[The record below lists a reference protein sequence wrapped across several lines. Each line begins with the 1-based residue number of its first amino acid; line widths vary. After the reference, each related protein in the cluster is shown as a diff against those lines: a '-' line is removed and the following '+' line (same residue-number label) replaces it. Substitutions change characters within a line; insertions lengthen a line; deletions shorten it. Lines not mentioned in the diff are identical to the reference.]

1 VFRARQTIARSSG
14 GALDKSD
21 RNDGISKW
29 DHSLGHDRLTA
40 EHNTVVDAVETLAKV
55 LREVER
61 SVALPDHER
70 DMVRAALVKCRA
82 VTLQDELDQWF

>member
-1 VFRARQTIARSSG
+1 MMAFR
-14 GALDKSD
+14 
-21 RNDGISKW
+21 KW

-40 EHNTVVDAVETLAKV
+40 EHNAVVDAVETLAKV

-61 SVALPDHER
+61 SVALPALER

-82 VTLQDELDQWF
+82 VRLQDELDQWF

>member
-1 VFRARQTIARSSG
+1 V
-14 GALDKSD
+14 ALEKLDLTMAF
-21 RNDGISKW
+21 GKW
-29 DHSLGHDRLTA
+29 DHSLGHDGLTA
-40 EHNTVVDAVETLAKV
+40 EHNAMVDAVEALAKV

-61 SVALPDHER
+61 SVALPAHER